1 MKMAVSEMENII
13 AAVDIGTTKVCTVI
27 AEIRGEE
34 INVIGVGWQENNGV
48 AKGSVVNIADTSKA
62 IQRSVEKA
70 EEMANVKVESVIASI
85 SGKHI
90 MGIKGHGMS
99 SLSHS
104 KQKEIAEADIDRA
117 VEGATSVPMS
127 NDRETLHVIPMQYIV
142 DSQDEIRNPLGMTGM
157 KLEVDAYII
166 TGATTAIDNVR
177 KVIDKAGYKAEDII
191 LQPLGSAEAVL
202 YNDEKDIG
210 VLLVDIGGGTT
221 DIALYYKDSLR
232 FVKVIPVG
240 GNLITTDLV
249 QGLQTPKATAE
260 EIKKKYGVIYGEDAG
275 DDEYVEVPDMGSNK
289 VHSVLRRELTR
300 YIKPRIQELVSF
312 IQAELDKE
320 NIDRSMYAG
329 GLVLTGGSS
338 MLNGIERL
346 VKEETNMRVRV
357 GAPLKEKVIGLYDI
371 VSTPEYSTAIGLID
385 YYMHEQGENNSF
397 LKRKNIFDRIWMSI
411 KKIISEYI

>member
-1 MKMAVSEMENII
+1 MVNSDMENII

-48 AKGSVVNIADTSKA
+48 SKGSVVNIADTSKA
-62 IQRSVEKA
+62 IKRSIEKA
-70 EEMANVKVESVIASI
+70 EEMANVGVDAVIASI

-104 KQKEIAEADIDRA
+104 KQKEISEADIDRA
-117 VEGATSVPMS
+117 VEGATSLPMS
-127 NDRETLHVIPMQYIV
+127 NDRETLHVLPMQYIV

-202 YNDEKDIG
+202 YQDEKDIG

-221 DIALYYKDSLR
+221 DLALYYKDSLR

-240 GNLITTDLV
+240 GNLITNDLV
-249 QGLQTPKATAE
+249 QGLQTPKITAE
-260 EIKKKYGVIYGEDAG
+260 EIKRKYGVVYGEDAG
-275 DDEYVEVPDMGSNK
+275 DDEYVEVPDMGSSK
-289 VHSVLRRELTR
+289 VENVLRRELTR
-300 YIKPRIQELVSF
+300 YIRPRIQELVRF
-312 IQAELDKE
+312 IQAELEKE
-320 NIDRSMYAG
+320 NIDKTMYAG
-329 GLVLTGGSS
+329 GIVITGGSS
-338 MLNGIERL
+338 LLNGVERL
-346 VKEETNMRVRV
+346 IKEETNMRVRV

-385 YYMHEQGENNSF
+385 YYMHEQGVNNYF
-397 LKRKNIFDRIWMSI
+397 LKRKGFFDRIWLSI